1 MKVILFPCYN
11 FDYEYLKMKS
21 DTQIYEVAKR
31 SEESTD
37 DSEPHAYIYDSLND
51 FTDDLNYDYI
61 DLENNFVMFVNV

>member
-1 MKVILFPCYN
+1 MKVILFPCHN

-21 DTQIYEVAKR
+21 DIQIYEVAKR

-37 DSEPHAYIYDSLND
+37 DSKPHAYIYDSLNE